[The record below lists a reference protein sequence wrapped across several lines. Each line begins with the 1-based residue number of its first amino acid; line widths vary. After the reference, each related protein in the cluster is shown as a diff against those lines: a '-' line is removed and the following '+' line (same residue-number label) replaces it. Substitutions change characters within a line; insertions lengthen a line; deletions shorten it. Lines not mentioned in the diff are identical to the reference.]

1 MEHLTVESF
10 KEKVCECG
18 LGGGKAE
25 WKYKGTIPAVIDF
38 YADWCGPCKMVSPIL
53 EQLSKEYDGRLN
65 IYKINTETEPQL
77 AGAFGITSIPS
88 ILFIP
93 LDGQPQMASGAMP
106 GKELKK
112 MFREIL
118 GVEESVQIPVESR

>member
-1 MEHLTVESF
+1 MENLTLDTF

-18 LGGGKAE
+18 LGGTGDSQ
-25 WKYKGTIPAVIDF
+25 WKFKGSVPAVIDF

-65 IYKINTETEPQL
+65 IYKINTEEEREL
-77 AGAFGITSIPS
+77 AGAFGISSIPS

-93 LDGQPQMASGAMP
+93 LEGQPQMAAGAMP
-106 GKELKK
+106 KQQLEKL
-112 MFREIL
+112 FRDVL
-118 GVEESVQIPVESR
+118 GVEQNIPGNAS

>member
-1 MEHLTVESF
+1 MEHLTVDTF

-18 LGGGKAE
+18 IDGGDAK
-25 WKYKGTIPAVIDF
+25 WSYKGDLPAVIDF

-53 EQLSKEYDGRLN
+53 EQLSKEYDGKLH
-65 IYKINTETEPQL
+65 IYKVNTEQEPQL

-93 LDGQPQMASGAMP
+93 KEGSPQMSQGALP
-106 GKELKK
+106 KNEFKRLFKDV
-112 MFREIL
+112 L
-118 GVEESVQIPVESR
+118 NVE

>member
-1 MEHLTVESF
+1 MEHLTLNSF

-18 LGGGKAE
+18 FGGGEAK
-25 WKYKGTIPAVIDF
+25 WKFKGELPAVIDF

-53 EQLSKEYDGRLN
+53 DQLSKEYEGRLD
-65 IYKINTETEPQL
+65 IYKVNTETEREL

-93 LDGQPQMASGAMP
+93 KDGEPQMLQGALP
-106 GKELKK
+106 KNEFKRL
-112 MFREIL
+112 FRDVL
-118 GVEESVQIPVESR
+118 GVEEKV